1 MTEVVRYH
9 TDEGVRTA
17 LLVERGHKWLH
28 FILMDSDG
36 IRVRKVRK
44 EYWDKKRGL
53 KINEEKFMTPLDYPL
68 ERAKRIFRRAA
79 KRFNK
84 GVVSKETAEY
94 LRAGGDSGN

>member
-1 MTEVVRYH
+1 MTDVVRYH
-9 TDEGVRTA
+9 TEDGVRVA

-53 KINEEKFMTPLDYPL
+53 KINEEKFMVPLDYPL
-68 ERAKRIFRRAA
+68 EKAKRIFRHAA
-79 KRFNK
+79 KQFNK
-84 GVVSKETAEY
+84 GSISKETAEY
-94 LRAGGDSGN
+94 LKKGEHSGN